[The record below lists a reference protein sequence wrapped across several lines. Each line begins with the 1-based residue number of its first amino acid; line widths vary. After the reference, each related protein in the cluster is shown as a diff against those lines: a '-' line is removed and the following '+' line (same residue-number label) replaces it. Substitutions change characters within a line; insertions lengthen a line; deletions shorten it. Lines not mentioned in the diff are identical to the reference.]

1 MRIPRVLAPDP
12 RYAELRTWSKR
23 KSRLQ
28 KLAPEGPEAAGLC
41 AERGTRREGAVSRP
55 LKVTPGSLEDSSLP

>member
-1 MRIPRVLAPDP
+1 MVEEEVEA
-12 RYAELRTWSKR
+12 AEAGAEELEVAH
-23 KSRLQ
+23 LG
-28 KLAPEGPEAAGLC
+28 AEGPEAAGLC